1 MRSSNRRSLDTQV
14 SEVTGSQGAA
24 MGAVNALT
32 ADGLFEG
39 QEPEFFEVLEEP
51 AAAADAAKPKR

>member
-1 MRSSNRRSLDTQV
+1 MRSSNQRSLDTQV

-24 MGAVNALT
+24 IGAVNALS

-39 QEPEFFEVLEEP
+39 REPEFFEVLKEVV
-51 AAAADAAKPKR
+51 AAADAAEPKR